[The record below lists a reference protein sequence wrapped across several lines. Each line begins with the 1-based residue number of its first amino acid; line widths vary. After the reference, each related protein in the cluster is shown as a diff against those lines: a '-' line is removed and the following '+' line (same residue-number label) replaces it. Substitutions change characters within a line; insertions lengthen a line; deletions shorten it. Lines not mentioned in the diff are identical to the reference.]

1 MTDNLFIKTVFISLA
16 GHMSIFGIFSLTF
29 GTKMPSANYSSV
41 AFWGGVL
48 TNADTNRP
56 YTSKTSAN
64 AEVLVSGKLQPK
76 RDDAG
81 LNLRQVLLD
90 GIKPQQPVVF
100 NDRKIDPA
108 QKLFSK
114 FYPQRKKEQ
123 VIIFHPILPHN
134 FFLYFTDRQI
144 AHVELMFKVPPASGR
159 KPIML
164 KRKISSGNLEADL
177 LTMRYMGHYFFIHQ
191 AVFSPEVWQTIKIDL
206 SARE

>member
-1 MTDNLFIKTVFISLA
+1 MTDNIFKKTVFISLV
-16 GHMSIFGIFSLTF
+16 GHMSLFGFFSLTF
-29 GTKMPSANYSSV
+29 GTKMPAANFSSI
-41 AFWGGVL
+41 AFWGDVL
-48 TNADTNRP
+48 TSAETNRP
-56 YTSKTSAN
+56 YVSGTRAN
-64 AEVLVSGKLQPK
+64 AEAWARGKLQPK

-81 LNLRQVLLD
+81 LNLRQAILD
-90 GIKPQQPVVF
+90 GVKPQQPVVF
-100 NDRKIDPA
+100 SGRKVEPA

-114 FYPQRKKEQ
+114 FSPQRKKDQ

-144 AHVELMFKVPPASGR
+144 AHVELMFKAPPAGGH

-164 KRKISSGNLEADL
+164 KRKISSGSLEADL